1 MQHGETG
8 ACFALCWEAERSQVA
23 SWQHSWFFMECRAL
37 WAWLGEEQN
46 HPSTGL
52 AAEWG
57 WSRAITHCC
66 HQPLARWRATIVTR
80 REQVSLNECLI
91 RNPPS
96 VPSSWNVARIHNKGK
111 TEFTFNITCSQR
123 NCRYTME
130 NQLQETCSIIKG
142 GVGDACQKGLNIKL
156 MMGWKLL
163 PK

>member
-57 WSRAITHCC
+57 WSRVITHCC

-80 REQVSLNECLI
+80 REQVSLNEFLI
-91 RNPPS
+91 RNPPW

-111 TEFTFNITCSQR
+111 TEFTFNITAA
-123 NCRYTME
+123 
-130 NQLQETCSIIKG
+130 KG
-142 GVGDACQKGLNIKL
+142 TVGTRWRTNYKRHVPSLRVEWEMLVKRVWTL
-156 MMGWKLL
+156 S
-163 PK
+163 